1 MIFSQEKEKAQ
12 ESWMTSVMY
21 GQEAKS
27 HKDREATWDV
37 PNWRSLAISARSVLM
52 AGRAE
57 LRKGAVAA
65 IRGS

>member
-1 MIFSQEKEKAQ
+1 
-12 ESWMTSVMY
+12 MTGIMY

-27 HKDREATWDV
+27 HKDREAIWDV
-37 PNWRSLAISARSVLM
+37 ATWRSLAISARSVLV

-57 LRKGAVAA
+57 LRKGAIAA